1 MQLGLLI
8 VAAIFFFGKHFS
20 VRAVFIAGI
29 LLGCWGY
36 REHQSFEDFCLMAV
50 ISLGYILCDI
60 AGNLREIAEKSK
72 SDSES

>member
-1 MQLGLLI
+1 MKLGLFI

-50 ISLGYILCDI
+50 ISLGYVLCDI
-60 AGNLREIAEKSK
+60 AGNLREIAKKSE
-72 SDSES
+72 SDSEN